1 MKRNAFT
8 LIELLAVIVILAI
21 IALIAVPIVI
31 NIINDAKEESLKRS
45 VQNYLDAATEAITKE
60 NLKTK
65 YNPDECKIQDNG
77 DLICSENGN
86 ELNTSNGTK
95 ELVIDI
101 KGKKP
106 GSGTIK
112 LKDGKITNIINLS
125 LNDTKFM
132 FDSKG
137 NIVINENTQIAGLY
151 DENNNLL
158 ATWDELVNVYKL
170 DITKDY
176 NRIEDQGTMYSV
188 LNNNDKLKNGKI
200 LIIEENAVNNKIGNR
215 AFEGCKSLTSVII
228 PNSVTSIG
236 DRSFHECTN
245 LTNIEIP
252 NTVMSI
258 GQRAFYRCSSLKS
271 IIIPNNITSIGVW
284 TFYECTSLENITLGN
299 SVTSIEDSAFFGC
312 SSLTN
317 ITIPSSVTDISFDA
331 FKNCSSLT
339 SVTFEDTTGWY
350 KDYLVEEDELVDVT
364 DPVENAKLLKN
375 EKESSSSGPSIS
387 LDEDF
392 AIRLIKK

>member
-1 MKRNAFT
+1 
-8 LIELLAVIVILAI
+8 
-21 IALIAVPIVI
+21 
-31 NIINDAKEESLKRS
+31 
-45 VQNYLDAATEAITKE
+45 
-60 NLKTK
+60 
-65 YNPDECKIQDNG
+65 
-77 DLICSENGN
+77 
-86 ELNTSNGTK
+86 
-95 ELVIDI
+95 
-101 KGKKP
+101 
-106 GSGTIK
+106 
-112 LKDGKITNIINLS
+112 
-125 LNDTKFM
+125 M